1 MSGALSKRVCETSD
15 GKASSG
21 PRERSWQQKT
31 EASHRHGYLCH
42 RARCRAF
49 QEMLFVEAGE
59 HLPKANMPSLSRT
72 TQYLPLPT
80 LPSPNKEAR
89 REFAILPT
97 HAGALQYNPTR
108 RHGSQ
113 VVHGSEDPSV
123 PVCHVSD
130 MHRAW
135 YGASLVCFNVLARLE
150 DERQLRP
157 WILFCCSAFCSG
169 SFRGYE

>member
-21 PRERSWQQKT
+21 PGERSWQQKT

-49 QEMLFVEAGE
+49 QEMLFVEAGV
-59 HLPKANMPSLSRT
+59 HLPKANMPSLSST

-89 REFAILPT
+89 RGFAILPT
-97 HAGALQYNPTR
+97 HAWALQHNPTGG
-108 RHGSQ
+108 HGLQ
-113 VVHGSEDPSV
+113 VVQGSEDPSV
-123 PVCHVSD
+123 SVCHVSD

-157 WILFCCSAFCSG
+157 PILFCCSAFCSG
-169 SFRGYE
+169 S